1 MNLSRPLAM
10 TLAFALT
17 ASASML
23 HAKPIAFAGGTTVMV
38 EHGGPTM
45 DELQGFYAPAHW
57 WSWGAGALRLDA
69 ADGSFRHELAYGRV
83 NLLAKRWNL
92 PGAQG
97 NAFVWGGLGKAE
109 GSDFAGSLTATNAG
123 FQFDYETR
131 RVYGSIKADLYETDA
146 FSHRIDTLQLGAAPY
161 LHDWDRMATWVV
173 LQARSISGGVDSGV
187 EGALVLRLF
196 KGGTW
201 VELGV
206 TDAGDLQVMAM
217 FNF

>member
-1 MNLSRPLAM
+1 MKPFR
-10 TLAFALT
+10 TLAAALALA
-17 ASASML
+17 ASPL
-23 HAKPIAFAGGTTVMV
+23 LAKPIAFAGGSTVML
-38 EHGGPTM
+38 EHGGATM
-45 DELQGFYAPAHW
+45 DELQGFHAPEYW

-69 ADGSFRHELAYGRV
+69 ADGSFRHELVYGRV

-109 GSDFAGSLTATNAG
+109 GDDFSGSLTATNAG

-131 RVYGSIKADLYETDA
+131 RLYGSFKADLYESAA
-146 FSHRIDTLQLGAAPY
+146 FSHRIDTLQFGVAPY

-173 LQARSISGGVDSGV
+173 LQARTVSGGVDSSV

-201 VELGV
+201 VELGL
-206 TDAGDLQVMAM
+206 TDVGDLQVMAM